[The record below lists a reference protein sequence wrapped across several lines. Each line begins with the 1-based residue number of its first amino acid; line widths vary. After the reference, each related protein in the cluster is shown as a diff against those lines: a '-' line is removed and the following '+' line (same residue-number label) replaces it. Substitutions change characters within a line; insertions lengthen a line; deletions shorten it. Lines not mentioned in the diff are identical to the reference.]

1 MPPPTS
7 TSNGPSVAGVRQQ
20 AALPGR
26 TTSFD
31 PVRFCAM
38 TTVALIAWV
47 LGPPACVMIMSALG
61 LWAYVRAIRGGL
73 RESRCVLKRP
83 ALVVGYLGLTFLG
96 GAFALARHL
105 VN

>member
-1 MPPPTS
+1 MTPPPFDVPRPDARRS
-7 TSNGPSVAGVRQQ
+7 
-20 AALPGR
+20 L
-26 TTSFD
+26 D

-83 ALVVGYLGLTFLG
+83 ALVVGYLAVAFLG
-96 GAFALARHL
+96 GTVALVRHL
-105 VN
+105 IS

>member
-1 MPPPTS
+1 MPQPTS
-7 TSNGPSVAGVRQQ
+7 TSNSPSVAGVRQQ
-20 AALPGR
+20 VGVPGR

-83 ALVVGYLGLTFLG
+83 ALVVGYLAVAFLG
-96 GAFALARHL
+96 GTVALVRHL
-105 VN
+105 IS

>member
-1 MPPPTS
+1 
-7 TSNGPSVAGVRQQ
+7 VAGVRQQ
-20 AALPGR
+20 AGVPAR
-26 TTSFD
+26 TTAFD

-47 LGPPACVMIMSALG
+47 LGPPACVMLMSALG

-83 ALVVGYLGLTFLG
+83 ALVVGYLGVTFLG
-96 GAFALARHL
+96 GAVALVHHFIT
-105 VN
+105 

>member
-1 MPPPTS
+1 MAQP
-7 TSNGPSVAGVRQQ
+7 
-20 AALPGR
+20 
-26 TTSFD
+26 TSFD

-47 LGPPACVMIMSALG
+47 IGPAACVMLMSALG

-83 ALVVGYLGLTFLG
+83 ALVLGYLGV
-96 GAFALARHL
+96 AFAAAVVAL
-105 VN
+105 VRQLVA

>member
-1 MPPPTS
+1 MPQSTPT
-7 TSNGPSVAGVRQQ
+7 PSVRAAAGVRPP
-20 AALPGR
+20 AATPGR
-26 TTSFD
+26 TTGFD

-47 LGPPACVMIMSALG
+47 LGPPACVMLMSALG

-83 ALVVGYLGLTFLG
+83 ALVVGYLGVTFVA
-96 GAFALARHL
+96 GAIALVRQFAG
-105 VN
+105 

>member
-1 MPPPTS
+1 MSQPT
-7 TSNGPSVAGVRQQ
+7 
-20 AALPGR
+20 PGR

-83 ALVVGYLGLTFLG
+83 ALVLGYLGIAFLG
-96 GAFALARHL
+96 GAIALARQL
-105 VN
+105 VG

>member
-1 MPPPTS
+1 MQHT
-7 TSNGPSVAGVRQQ
+7 G
-20 AALPGR
+20 
-26 TTSFD
+26 SFD

-38 TTVALIAWV
+38 TTVALIAWL

-83 ALVVGYLGLTFLG
+83 ALVLGYLSLAFVG
-96 GAFALARHL
+96 GAVALVMRA
-105 VN
+105 VT

>member
-1 MPPPTS
+1 MPQPTS
-7 TSNGPSVAGVRQQ
+7 TSSVRPNAGYEPPR
-20 AALPGR
+20 APGLG
-26 TTSFD
+26 TTFD

-47 LGPPACVMIMSALG
+47 LGPPACVMLMSALG

-83 ALVVGYLGLTFLG
+83 ALVLGYLSVAFLG
-96 GAFALARHL
+96 GAIALVLHL
-105 VN
+105 VD

>member
-1 MPPPTS
+1 MQS
-7 TSNGPSVAGVRQQ
+7 
-20 AALPGR
+20 

-38 TTVALIAWV
+38 TTVALIAWL

-83 ALVVGYLGLTFLG
+83 ALVLGYLSIAFLG
-96 GAFALARHL
+96 GSIALVMRLAS
-105 VN
+105 

>member
-1 MPPPTS
+1 MSQPP
-7 TSNGPSVAGVRQQ
+7 Q
-20 AALPGR
+20 

-47 LGPPACVMIMSALG
+47 VGPPACVMLMSALG

-83 ALVVGYLGLTFLG
+83 ALVLGYLGVAFLG
-96 GAFALARHL
+96 GAIALVRQF
-105 VN
+105 VS